1 VHGPWQVGHLS
12 AADYTKQAARWAH
25 ALRLV
30 DPSIKLVSCGNQGNS
45 EWDREVLQ
53 GLIGVCDYH
62 SIHFYSM
69 LGHERFAGPPGLE
82 YEKNVFG
89 PIVSHRGVSLPYQN
103 YIWTSGLQNA
113 DELFSIVSR
122 HDPPQAAERGIEICS
137 SLIDLAKIHHSLNPD
152 QYKFGLP
159 DSMSINSGILK
170 REMKICYDEWNV

>member
-1 VHGPWQVGHLS
+1 MHGPWQVGHLS
-12 AADYTKQAARWAH
+12 ATDYTKQAARWAH

-30 DPSIKLVSCGNQGNS
+30 DPTIKLVSCGNQGNS

-89 PIVSHRGVSLPYQN
+89 PIVSVFSFFMLSTIEADRHSFSLTRPQKGVSRSVPL
-103 YIWTSGLQNA
+103 
-113 DELFSIVSR
+113 
-122 HDPPQAAERGIEICS
+122 
-137 SLIDLAKIHHSLNPD
+137 
-152 QYKFGLP
+152 
-159 DSMSINSGILK
+159 
-170 REMKICYDEWNV
+170 